1 MSIVQRT
8 ITVFWKARL
17 TTLTVPAI
25 ESCPSMNAD
34 SRLMRCWLSLLLK
47 ELEVDGWVNIGT
59 RETVVDIDWEEAGTC
74 TGFATMAIFLI
85 GIGALT

>member
-1 MSIVQRT
+1 
-8 ITVFWKARL
+8 
-17 TTLTVPAI
+17 
-25 ESCPSMNAD
+25 MNAD
-34 SRLMRCWLSLLLK
+34 SRQMRCWLSLLLK

-59 RETVVDIDWEEAGTC
+59 RETVVDMDWEEAGTC